1 MHDAAGMGAV
11 GWALVSAFFGGLG
24 VVLQQKGTLEA
35 PPAGSRGFIGS
46 ILRKPV
52 WLAGGA
58 CQIGCWGA
66 QGIALSKG
74 PLSVVQ
80 PVAALQIVIALPL
93 GIWITNQVVGRREYV
108 GAGLVVAAI
117 SAFVIVTNPASGR
130 RTAPADIWL
139 EATAVVA
146 VITVAAAVFGARC
159 RPATKAALY
168 GTASGVVF
176 GFQAAVMDAFV
187 DVVPDGLHAI
197 LTSWST
203 YGLIA
208 SALGGFYLLQTAL
221 QIGALAP
228 AIATSNAACPI
239 TSVVLGRVI
248 FLENPQR
255 TTGGKIV
262 SAVSAVLLVAGL
274 ALLARGEA
282 AKKLDAG
289 GPVATPQSG

>member
-1 MHDAAGMGAV
+1 MGAI

-24 VVLQQKGTLEA
+24 VVLQQKGAMEA
-35 PPAGSRGFIGS
+35 PPASSAGFVGS

-58 CQIGCWGA
+58 CQVGCWVA
-66 QGIALSKG
+66 QGIALTKG

-93 GIWITNQVVGRREYV
+93 GVAITNQVVGRREWL
-108 GAGLVVAAI
+108 GATLVVIGI
-117 SAFVIVTNPASGR
+117 SAFVIATNPATGR
-130 RTAPADIWL
+130 NTAPSDVWI
-139 EATAVVA
+139 EATAA
-146 VITVAAAVFGARC
+146 VAAITAFAAILGARR
-159 RPATKAALY
+159 RPATKAAFY
-168 GTASGVVF
+168 GTASGVLF
-176 GFQAAVMDAFV
+176 GFQAAVMNVFV

-203 YGLIA
+203 YGLIV

-248 FLENPQR
+248 FLEHPQR

-262 SAVSAVLLVAGL
+262 SAVSAVLLIVGL
-274 ALLARGEA
+274 VLLARGEA
-282 AKKLDAG
+282 AQQLEAAG
-289 GPVATPQSG
+289 RTTNPATS